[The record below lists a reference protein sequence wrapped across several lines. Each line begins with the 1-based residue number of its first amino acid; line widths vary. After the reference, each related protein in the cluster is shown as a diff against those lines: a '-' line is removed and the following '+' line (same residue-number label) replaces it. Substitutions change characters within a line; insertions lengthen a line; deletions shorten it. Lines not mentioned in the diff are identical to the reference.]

1 LNSNF
6 ANRCTF
12 DVCLVEKTASRDTLA
27 GVPVVE
33 AVVAFEAPQ
42 LENHKPRQVA
52 FELSVIAIGE
62 MAQVLN
68 QAHVGQFYRIQGF
81 LNRKSLKSVKLRLHL
96 THLSPLSVDDS
107 LN

>member
-1 LNSNF
+1 M
-6 ANRCTF
+6 
-12 DVCLVEKTASRDTLA
+12 
-27 GVPVVE
+27 PVVE
-33 AVVAFEAPQ
+33 AVVAFDAPQ
-42 LENHKPRQVA
+42 IENRKPRQAA

-68 QAHVGQFYRIQGF
+68 QANLGQFYRIQGF